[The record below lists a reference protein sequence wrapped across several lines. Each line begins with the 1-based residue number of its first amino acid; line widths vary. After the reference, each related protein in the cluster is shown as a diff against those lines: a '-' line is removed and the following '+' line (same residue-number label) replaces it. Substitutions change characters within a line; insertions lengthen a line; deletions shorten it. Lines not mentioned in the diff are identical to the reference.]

1 MLSSIYTNM
10 KVESSN
16 SDVSLPLVGSGRSG
30 NYALGRVSHRSGNA
44 LIMHT
49 KGRKLLNKP

>member
-1 MLSSIYTNM
+1 MLSSIYTNI
-10 KVESSN
+10 KFESSN

-30 NYALGRVSHRSGNA
+30 NYALGRVSHLSGIA

-49 KGRKLLNKP
+49 KGRKLLNKS

>member
-1 MLSSIYTNM
+1 MLSSILTNI

-16 SDVSLPLVGSGRSG
+16 SDVSLSLVGSGRSG
-30 NYALGRVSHRSGNA
+30 NYALGRVSHRSGIA

-49 KGRKLLNKP
+49 KGRKLLNKT

>member
-1 MLSSIYTNM
+1 MLSSIYANI

-30 NYALGRVSHRSGNA
+30 NYALGRVRNRSGIA
-44 LIMHT
+44 LIMHI
-49 KGRKLLNKP
+49 KGRKHLNKS